1 MANDFSNDPRVKA
14 LYRFENNLNDSKG
27 GNHLTDHNTVGF
39 TSADKKEGSYA
50 ADFEKDNAQWASR
63 PDSQLD
69 AGFPLKSGDTTKKI
83 SVCFWIKPESN
94 VIGAYVIAKYDTNGR
109 RSFAIIRDNFYM
121 KLYCGYNNGDSAET
135 IDTGYSINNG
145 EWYHVGVSV
154 DGVNKTAYI
163 RIFRA
168 SNSTVTEYYK
178 TFTNEL
184 NVEDADFTIGARH
197 DGNSTYAYDG
207 LLDEVVVFNDL
218 VTAFEIDAIRSGTYT
233 YPMAQARVEAAGA
246 QVAYTDQN
254 AFVQVNSAGLMAAY
268 GLFAEI
274 GEVQVDAAGLMVAY
288 GLFAEI
294 GEVQVNA
301 AGLMVAYGAPP
312 PKRAFPVPN
321 PRVRWQSHPKLR
333 KFPVVN

>member
-27 GNHLTDHNTVGF
+27 GNHLTNHNSVSF

-50 ADFEKDNAQWASR
+50 ADFEKDNAQWGSR

-69 AGFPLKSGDTTKKI
+69 AGFPLKSGDTIKKI

-94 VIGAYVIAKYDTNGR
+94 VTGAYVIAKYDTNGR
-109 RSFAIIRDNFYM
+109 RSFAIIRDYSWL
-121 KLYCGYNNGDSAET
+121 KLYCGYNNGDSVET
-135 IDTGYSINNG
+135 IDTGYQINNG

-154 DGVNKTAYI
+154 DGINKKAYI

-178 TFTNEL
+178 TFTNQL
-184 NVEDADFTIGARH
+184 HVEDADFTIGARH

-207 LLDEVVVFNDL
+207 LLDEVVIFNDL
-218 VTAFEIDAIRSGTYT
+218 VTAIDIDAIRSGTYT
-233 YPMAQARVEAAGA
+233 YPLNQVRVEAAGA
-246 QVAYTDQN
+246 QIAFEQE
-254 AFVQVNSAGLMAAY
+254 AFVQVNS
-268 GLFAEI
+268 
-274 GEVQVDAAGLMVAY
+274 AGLMVAY

-294 GEVQVNA
+294 GEVKVNA
-301 AGLMVAYGAPP
+301 AGLMVAYGVAPP
-312 PKRAFPVPN
+312 PKRTYPLPN
-321 PRVRWQSHPKLR
+321 PRVRWQSHPNLR

>member
-50 ADFEKDNAQWASR
+50 ADFERDNAQWASR

-69 AGFPLKSGDTTKKI
+69 AGFPLKNGDTVKKI
-83 SVCFWIKPESN
+83 SVCFWLKPESN
-94 VIGAYVIAKYDTNGR
+94 VTGAYVIAKFDTNGR
-109 RSFAIIRDNFYM
+109 RSFAILRDYAWLR
-121 KLYCGYNNGDSAET
+121 LYCGYNNGDSYET
-135 IDTGYSINNG
+135 IDTGYQINNG

-178 TFTNEL
+178 TFTNQL
-184 NVEDADFTIGARH
+184 HVEDADFTIGARH
-197 DGNSTYAYDG
+197 DGNPSYCYDG
-207 LLDEVVVFNDL
+207 LLDEVVIFNDL
-218 VTAFEIDAIRSGTYT
+218 ITAIEIDAIRSGTYNG
-233 YPMAQARVEAAGA
+233 PMPQVRAEAVGSLAAYQSQAMVQAEALG
-246 QVAYTDQN
+246 V
-254 AFVQVNSAGLMAAY
+254 MAAY
-268 GLFAEI
+268 SLTPEATY
-274 GEVQVDAAGLMVAY
+274 VQGDAMGVLAAYHVA
-288 GLFAEI
+288 A
-294 GEVQVNA
+294 
-301 AGLMVAYGAPP
+301 P
-312 PKRAFPVPN
+312 PKRVFPVPN
-321 PRVRWQSHPKLR
+321 PRVRWQSHPNLR